1 MSPRLSP
8 LDRAIGVVPWILG
21 ALLGAVA
28 LHLLAVLAMPALSPN
43 SSFRSLA
50 LPLPLGEKELVA
62 RAAAESGG
70 PRFADPFAALAI
82 CRFDL
87 ARGPLRLRASA
98 DGDHPTSVSVRL
110 SDGAVIY
117 STNDRQTPHGRFNIR
132 IVTQAQADA
141 EDAAPDTGA
150 AQDNGATKDNPDQAS
165 ADKDADDL
173 LRLVSPGA
181 RGFAVYRVLG
191 LREGD
196 YEAAAAARGAFE
208 CAVEKPAP

>member
-1 MSPRLSP
+1 MSPRLSR

-28 LHLLAVLAMPALSPN
+28 LHLLAVLAMPALAPN
-43 SSFRSLA
+43 SAFRALA
-50 LPLPLGEKELVA
+50 LPLQPGEKELVA

-87 ARGPLRLRASA
+87 ARGPLRLRARA

-150 AQDNGATKDNPDQAS
+150 AADNPDQAS